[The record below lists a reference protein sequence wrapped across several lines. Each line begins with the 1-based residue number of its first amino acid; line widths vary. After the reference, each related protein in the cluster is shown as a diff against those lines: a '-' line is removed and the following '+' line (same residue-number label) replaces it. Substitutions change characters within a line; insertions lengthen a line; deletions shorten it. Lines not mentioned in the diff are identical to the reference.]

1 MHAIVQVGSV
11 QHKVSEGDKI
21 DINRL
26 PDEEGKNITLDKV
39 LFFAKDNDIRIGHPF
54 LKDVKVT
61 ALVLKHHLGEKLIAF
76 KFRRRKNY
84 AKKKGHRQ
92 QLTTLNITKISAS

>member
-1 MHAIVQVGSV
+1 MHAIIQVGSA

-21 DINRL
+21 DTNRL
-26 PDEEGKNITLDKV
+26 PDEEGKNITLDQV
-39 LFFAKDNDIRIGHPF
+39 LFFAKDNDIRIGQPF

-84 AKKKGHRQ
+84 AKKRGHRQ